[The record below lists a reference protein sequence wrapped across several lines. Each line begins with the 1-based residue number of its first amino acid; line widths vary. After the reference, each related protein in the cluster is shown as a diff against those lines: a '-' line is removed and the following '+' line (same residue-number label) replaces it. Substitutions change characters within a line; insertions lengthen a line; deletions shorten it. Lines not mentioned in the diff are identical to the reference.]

1 MGRQF
6 FKKGYESGSGLVPF
20 SVIAAAAEGDAVAIN
35 AVLKHYLGY
44 IIALSTRSLYDGYN
58 SSHRCIDHE
67 LRGRLEAK
75 FINKIL
81 TFRAA

>member
-1 MGRQF
+1 MGKQPY
-6 FKKGYESGSGLVPF
+6 KKGYESGSGLVPS
-20 SVIAAAAEGDAVAIN
+20 SVIAAAVEGDASAIN
-35 AVLKHYLGY
+35 AVLKHYRRY

-75 FINKIL
+75 LINKIL
-81 TFRAA
+81 TFHAA